1 MTSTGAMQVW
11 APDGI
16 GEVSSGDDLVAIV
29 LGHVSLEGG
38 DLATGD
44 IVVVTSKAV
53 SKAEG
58 RVRPGP
64 VAASLAAETQRVLAS
79 TGPIVIVK
87 GRLGITQA
95 MAGLD
100 ASNVAA
106 GTHVLLPLD
115 PDASA
120 RRLRAGLWSRAGI
133 NVGVLVSDTAGRAWR
148 IGQTE
153 IAIGAAGV
161 VLTEDFLG
169 SPDGYGQV
177 LTRTQPCVA
186 DELCNAAELVMG
198 KTSGRPI
205 ARIRGR
211 ADLVCAPDDSGEPA
225 RGLNRPE
232 EQDLFGFGATEAVLR
247 ALTAR
252 SEDQPAFGA
261 PVDVAILAA
270 ALIRVLPGK
279 TLDWDESPPRI
290 AVAGVDG
297 PDELRIVQAIAFAHG
312 WLVDHDTTPT
322 DTRRVPLVPRTLRES
337 P

>member
-1 MTSTGAMQVW
+1 MTPSAALEVW

-16 GEVSSGDDLVAIV
+16 GEVAADDDLVALV
-29 LGHVSLEGG
+29 WRHAQPQS
-38 DLATGD
+38 GD
-44 IVVVTSKAV
+44 IVVITSKVV

-64 VAASLAAETQRVLAS
+64 VTASLAAETERVLAR

-106 GTHVLLPLD
+106 GTHALLPVD

-120 RRLRAGLWSRAGI
+120 QRVRAALWEREAVNI
-133 NVGVLVSDTAGRAWR
+133 GVLISDTAGRAWR

-161 VLTEDFLG
+161 LLTEDLHG
-169 SPDGYGQV
+169 REDGYGRR
-177 LTRTQPCVA
+177 LSRTEPCVA
-186 DELCNAAELVMG
+186 DELCNAAELVQG
-198 KTSGRPI
+198 KTSRRPL

-211 ADLVCAPDDSGEPA
+211 ADLVCAPDVPGAPA
-225 RGLNRPE
+225 ASLNRSE
-232 EQDLFGFGATEAVLR
+232 DQDLFGLGTRESVLR
-247 ALTAR
+247 ALTALPGDL
-252 SEDQPAFGA
+252 SAFGSPA
-261 PVDVAILAA
+261 PAASLAE
-270 ALIRVLPGK
+270 ALTRVVPGT
-279 TLDWDESPPRI
+279 TLDWDEASPDL
-290 AVAGVDG
+290 AVARMAD
-297 PDELRIVQAIAFAHG
+297 PSQSWIVRAVAFAHG
-312 WLVDHDTTPT
+312 WHLDSDDRETRDP
-322 DTRRVPLVPRTLRES
+322 RRVTLVPRLLPDS